1 MRNWMIALLV
11 GVSLVIGSALHQFSG
26 LIHNTSLHAAQS
38 DTADEGALTTAD
50 YIEIQQLY
58 ARYNHYIDSVKDDG
72 YAYARLFTSD
82 GVFDTTILGVHTGHD
97 ELAALCRTSG
107 RVAEVSPNHIAYN
120 IMIEPSA
127 EGAVGAAY
135 YVLVVQPAEL
145 GQEVSGSGFGMY
157 NDRFVKTADG
167 WRFKHR
173 TFIPAGTAVPSS
185 DQ

>member
-97 ELAALCRTSG
+97 ELAAF
-107 RVAEVSPNHIAYN
+107 VAPQGSWT
-120 IMIEPSA
+120 
-127 EGAVGAAY
+127 
-135 YVLVVQPAEL
+135 VV
-145 GQEVSGSGFGMY
+145 
-157 NDRFVKTADG
+157 
-167 WRFKHR
+167 
-173 TFIPAGTAVPSS
+173 
-185 DQ
+185 